1 MDKGDNF
8 ISFEPAFLAF
18 CYSLAEGWV
27 YDAPLP
33 EDPARIEGMYMSWA
47 RAVEGRYSTVAQRA
61 VLAKRLP
68 GLLALISKQLIAK
81 FGEQQLDGLVRA

>member
-1 MDKGDNF
+1 M
-8 ISFEPAFLAF
+8 
-18 CYSLAEGWV
+18 

-61 VLAKRLP
+61 VLAKRLT
-68 GLLALISKQLIAK
+68 GLLALISKQLLAK
-81 FGEQQLDGLVRA
+81 FGEQQLDGLNSLVEQADGHSSPFEPKTW